1 MATYAL
7 PAGWSLLATRSRE
20 ELHQALLTSTGERS
34 FGDVPIDWW
43 DGSVEVW
50 RPTSIVRLLG
60 GVWDVGRDV
69 EVLIPDAGGSSLAR
83 VSIAQVRL
91 SRLLTAG
98 VSRYW
103 VARYQKLLVLRLVEQ
118 AALLGGE
125 PDPLRR
131 LAARIRHQEA
141 LGYDVWATA
150 YLTGARDGVEY
161 APEVPPATDVN
172 GWEAADAGDPAAIIH
187 AAVRVLAADLL
198 RLDAALEEAGATA
211 AERAA
216 HPLLAA
222 ITSLLLRS
230 PATPMVSPAG
240 SDSHLA

>member
-1 MATYAL
+1 MATHTF
-7 PAGWSLLATRSRE
+7 PTGWSLLATRPRE
-20 ELHQALLTSTGERS
+20 ELHQALLTSTCERS
-34 FGDVPIDWW
+34 FGDVPVDWW
-43 DGSVEVW
+43 DGAAEVW

-69 EVLIPDAGGSSLAR
+69 EVLVPDAGGVSMTR

-98 VSRYW
+98 VSRFW
-103 VARYQKLLVLRLVEQ
+103 VARYQRLLVLRLIEQ

-125 PDPLRR
+125 PDPIRR
-131 LAARIRHQEA
+131 LAARIRHREA
-141 LGYDVWATA
+141 LGRDVWATA

-161 APEVPPATDVN
+161 APESVPATDDN
-172 GWEAADAGDPAAIIH
+172 GWEPADARDPGAIIH
-187 AAVRVLAADLL
+187 AAMRVLAADLL

-216 HPLLAA
+216 NPLLAA
-222 ITSLLLRS
+222 ITSLLLRA

-240 SDSHLA
+240 SDSRLA

>member
-1 MATYAL
+1 MAIHTL
-7 PAGWSLLATRSRE
+7 PAGWSLLATRPRE
-20 ELHQALLTSTGERS
+20 ELHQALLTSTCERS

-43 DGSVEVW
+43 DASAEVW

-60 GVWDVGRDV
+60 GVWDASRDV
-69 EVLIPDAGGSSLAR
+69 EVLVPDAGGTSLTR
-83 VSIAQVRL
+83 VSIAHVRL

-103 VARYQKLLVLRLVEQ
+103 VARYQKLLVLRLIEQ
-118 AALLGGE
+118 ATLLGGE

-131 LAARIRHQEA
+131 LGARLRHQEA
-141 LGYDVWATA
+141 LGFDVWATA
-150 YLTGARDGVEY
+150 YVTGAGDGVEY
-161 APEVPPATDVN
+161 APEVPPATDDN
-172 GWEAADAGDPAAIIH
+172 GWEPADAADSTAIIH

-198 RLDAALEEAGATA
+198 RLDAVLEEAGATA
-211 AERAA
+211 TERAA

-240 SDSHLA
+240 SDSRLA

>member
-1 MATYAL
+1 MAIHTL
-7 PAGWSLLATRSRE
+7 PAGWSLLATRPRE
-20 ELHQALLTSTGERS
+20 ELHQALLTSTCDRS
-34 FGDVPIDWW
+34 FADVPIDWW
-43 DGSVEVW
+43 DGAADVW
-50 RPTSIVRLLG
+50 RPSSIVRLLG

-69 EVLIPDAGGSSLAR
+69 EVLVPDAGATSLTQ
-83 VSIAQVRL
+83 VSIAHVRL

-98 VSRYW
+98 ISRYW
-103 VARYQKLLVLRLVEQ
+103 VARYQKLLVLRLIEQ
-118 AALLGGE
+118 AAVLGGE

-131 LAARIRHQEA
+131 LAARIRHHES

-161 APEVPPATDVN
+161 VPEVPPATDDN
-172 GWEAADAGDPAAIIH
+172 GWEPADAGDPAAIIH

-211 AERAA
+211 ADRAA
-216 HPLLAA
+216 HPLLTA

-240 SDSHLA
+240 SDPRLA